1 MQAKRKFLPILL
13 VIIVTVL
20 VVAACS
26 GGGGGQ
32 GKTMFNLPSTPVNV
46 DANGAA
52 SIYGIGLGQLLTP
65 DQVQQLQALGQ
76 KVELRVG
83 HNGIHVYVNGED
95 QAYLAWDDESAGNL
109 QELLAGVPGAETAAQ
124 ALPWLRRVGLGA
136 SINVPAASGAALD
149 IPRWRGETAISPQ
162 QPETTKDPLAL
173 GVSFDESGSGSLGA
187 IPGSVIASL
196 TGGANPLQL
205 DPATLA
211 QLKGLGINALAV
223 QTTPAGI
230 ELTVNG
236 KKMPGIAYDSA
247 YLARTLNLLPA
258 VAGGAVPDDLLQ
270 MAAEQLPGLNVA
282 LNVDLTGQPTD
293 FKLSELPVKI
303 GDSGN
308 LEVMGIAIPG
318 VSLPADTLQQLR
330 DLGVS
335 QLAVNASTEA
345 LNLAVDG
352 KALPSIRFAPG
363 GLATIAG
370 IAGAQS
376 GISGDAINA
385 LLDTVLKDGLST
397 VVAVGDAATT
407 EAAPVEA
414 SYAPAEL
421 GDMAAPV
428 IKLNATLK
436 DGQITSV
443 GGLSAEQLAG
453 LGVALPALPA
463 NVMQIL
469 GDLDA
474 KTVGIV
480 NTPNNLEISVN
491 GAPVASIDYDAA
503 SLATALEL
511 AKPYLAGT
519 PLEDPA
525 VMQLIKDQILPIAP
539 AADLNVQIAVE

>member
-376 GISGDAINA
+376 GISGDAI
-385 LLDTVLKDGLST
+385 
-397 VVAVGDAATT
+397 
-407 EAAPVEA
+407 
-414 SYAPAEL
+414 
-421 GDMAAPV
+421 
-428 IKLNATLK
+428 
-436 DGQITSV
+436 
-443 GGLSAEQLAG
+443 
-453 LGVALPALPA
+453 
-463 NVMQIL
+463 
-469 GDLDA
+469 
-474 KTVGIV
+474 
-480 NTPNNLEISVN
+480 
-491 GAPVASIDYDAA
+491 
-503 SLATALEL
+503 
-511 AKPYLAGT
+511 
-519 PLEDPA
+519 
-525 VMQLIKDQILPIAP
+525 
-539 AADLNVQIAVE
+539 